1 MKLKTPLVFAL
12 FTLTVAACPLDE
24 DPSFDDWCG
33 DQLCHWQL
41 TQGNIQKVPTW
52 NDHDYGV
59 SLLGSQ
65 VTLTQHTDIS
75 AVPCLEFKVIADLDP
90 AASVFLEMSFTG
102 DGINQYSQRLPSAAW
117 QPLTFLVA
125 APTWYPSLAVTISKT
140 SDGRAVLARLEVASG
155 SGCTGAPIPLD
166 NRPAGA
172 FCETGAE
179 CTSSTCVASD
189 VCSQTLAACDATT
202 PCAGNTGPCLP
213 WPSTCQ

>member
-1 MKLKTPLVFAL
+1 MTLKTPLVLAL
-12 FTLTVAACPLDE
+12 FTLTISACPLDE
-24 DPSFDDWCG
+24 DPSFGDWCG

-65 VTLTQHTDIS
+65 VTLTQQTDIS

-90 AASVFLEMSFTG
+90 AASVYLEMSFTG
-102 DGINQYSQRLPSAAW
+102 DGVNQYRQRLPSAAW

-125 APTWYPSLAVTISKT
+125 APTWYPSLGVTISKE

-172 FCETGAE
+172 FCETDAE
-179 CTSSTCVASD
+179 CTSGTCVSSD
-189 VCSQTLAACDATT
+189 VCSQTLAACDANT
-202 PCAGNTGPCLP
+202 PCAGNTGPCVP

>member
-12 FTLTVAACPLDE
+12 FTLTIAACPLDE

-59 SLLGSQ
+59 SLLGAQ
-65 VTLTQHTDIS
+65 VALTQQTDIS

-90 AASVFLEMSFTG
+90 AASVYLEMSFTG
-102 DGINQYSQRLPSAAW
+102 DGINQYRQRLPSAAW

-125 APTWYPSLAVTISKT
+125 APTWYPSLAVTISKE

-172 FCETGAE
+172 FCETADE
-179 CTSSTCVASD
+179 CTSGTCASSN
-189 VCSQTLAACDATT
+189 VCSHTLAACDADT
-202 PCAGNTGPCLP
+202 PCSGNSGPCVP

>member
-1 MKLKTPLVFAL
+1 MKTKTPLMLAL
-12 FTLTVAACPLDE
+12 FTLTMAACPLDE

-33 DQLCHWQL
+33 DQLCYWQL

-52 NDHDYGV
+52 NDHDYGA
-59 SLLGSQ
+59 SLLGPQ
-65 VTLTQHTDIS
+65 VALTQQTDIS

-90 AASVFLEMSFTG
+90 AASVYLEMFFTG
-102 DGINQYSQRLPSAAW
+102 DGVNQYQQRLPSAAW

-125 APTWYPSLAVTISKT
+125 APTWYPSLAVTISKQ

-172 FCETGAE
+172 FCETAAQ
-179 CTSSTCVASD
+179 CTSGTCAVSD
-189 VCSQTLAACDATT
+189 VCSQTLAACDAST
-202 PCAGNTGPCLP
+202 PCAGNSGPCVP